1 MVHAHTAE
9 APRRHDS
16 TSPGTGWST
25 AWGVLLILAGVLAV
39 LMPAVA
45 ALATIVVFA
54 WLLIF
59 SGAVEVGYAV
69 QRARSHAAFG
79 WALTVGVVTLLLG
92 IATLVLPL
100 AGIAS
105 LAMLVGA
112 FLFAGGIGRL
122 VLAFKLRP
130 LRGWGWVL
138 FDGALSVVVAVLI
151 AVGWPA
157 SSIAVIGVLTGLW
170 LIFAGVWRLMLHA

>member
-9 APRRHDS
+9 APRRHGS

-112 FLFAGGIGRL
+112 FLFAGGIARL

-130 LRGWGWVL
+130 LAGWGWVL
-138 FDGALSVVVAVLI
+138 LDGLLSIVVAALI
-151 AVGWPA
+151 AIGWPGTSVA
-157 SSIAVIGVLTGLW
+157 LIGLLTGLW
-170 LIFAGVWRLMLHA
+170 LIFAGVWRLMLRT

>member
-1 MVHAHTAE
+1 M
-9 APRRHDS
+9 PRAS
-16 TSPGTGWST
+16 GWSI
-25 AWGVLLILAGVLAV
+25 AWGALLILAGVLAV

-45 ALATIVVFA
+45 ALATVVVFA

-69 QRARSHAAFG
+69 QRARVHAAFG
-79 WALTVGVVTLLLG
+79 WALAVGVVTLLLG

-100 AGIAS
+100 AGVVS
-105 LAMLVGA
+105 LALLVGA

-138 FDGALSVVVAVLI
+138 LDGALSIVVAVLI
-151 AVGWPA
+151 AIGWPA

-170 LIFAGVWRLMLHA
+170 LIFAGVWRLMLHT